1 MKKRIWNQLKKAVM
15 ITAAVGILG
24 AGAVSAAEFEVAEL
38 YVPAVGL
45 KQSAQWIDE
54 EKFQA
59 ELTLEVSGLKELY
72 KSQQENTASENGQ
85 LQMENSTWDGEVR
98 EAETA
103 ENTTDEVDSENT
115 ECESESAVIDIEDIE
130 SEEYREAEENA
141 EGFDTET
148 GQTQQSEQENQN
160 EIRED
165 KTRYF
170 LTVYISEYFQV
181 NAEALK
187 NDLQAE
193 SVQIQNKKGETTQIT
208 KLTCEVLLP
217 DAETDVFSLKVPVSL
232 REEYRISPV
241 KVDYPLCQ
249 DTPLYKDQDGSGAYV
264 WMKAGE
270 EVQTMA
276 VSPSV
281 LLSVQ
286 EAKTGIAAQ
295 LQQETKEARAGQELV
310 YILSVQNTGDLSLE
324 NIEISGTFSESGMKA
339 GWKQEEG
346 FTVNGMQGIIT
357 CLKAGEIRQVR
368 MTVELT
374 EEQTGEIIHTVTVK
388 AKHPGKE
395 ENIECQKSVKTEI
408 TALKAAFEVE
418 KTADRTQAY
427 PGDTITYQICIR
439 NTGERTLHSVLST
452 ERFRNAG
459 IQAKFVQ
466 KEGVTLN
473 SSGTQ
478 ALIPQIAQGEA
489 FVLYATVTVPQYQAS
504 QELINEVT
512 VTSNETGSQTI
523 TSQANVKLT
532 GNDNTVTV
540 TPQPTSAPVAVQSY
554 GYESKSGNAYT
565 AASKPR
571 TGDETEIVLY
581 IVLGIFALMS
591 GVSAFCYMKTKK
603 HQK

>member
-1 MKKRIWNQLKKAVM
+1 MEKRIWNQLKKAVM

-24 AGAVSAAEFEVAEL
+24 AGAVSAAEFEAAEL

-98 EAETA
+98 EAEAA

-130 SEEYREAEENA
+130 SEEYRKAEENA

-208 KLTCEVLLP
+208 KLTCETALS
-217 DAETDVFSLKVPVSL
+217 DAETDIFTMKVPVSL
-232 REEYRISPV
+232 REEYRISSV
-241 KVDYPLCQ
+241 KTDYPLCQ
-249 DTPLYKDQDGSGAYV
+249 DAPLCKDWEGTGAYF
-264 WMKAGE
+264 WMKSGDETRTVAE
-270 EVQTMA
+270 T
-276 VSPSV
+276 PSA

-286 EAKTGIAAQ
+286 EAKTGITAR
-295 LQQETKEARAGQELV
+295 LQQETKEVRAGQNLT
-310 YILSVQNTGDLSLE
+310 YILSVENTGELPLE
-324 NIEISGTFSESGMKA
+324 NIEISSVFSQDNIKA
-339 GWKQEEG
+339 EWKQEEG
-346 FTVNGMQGIIT
+346 LLQMVCRELFQV
-357 CLKAGEIRQVR
+357 LRQ
-368 MTVELT
+368 E
-374 EEQTGEIIHTVTVK
+374 K
-388 AKHPGKE
+388 SGKE
-395 ENIECQKSVKTEI
+395 ESIGCQKSVETEVI
-408 TALKAAFEVE
+408 ALKAAFEVE

-452 ERFRNAG
+452 ERFQNAG
-459 IQAKFVQ
+459 IQANFVR

-473 SSGTQ
+473 STGTQ
-478 ALIPQIAQGEA
+478 ALIPQIAPGEA
-489 FVLYATVTVPQYQAS
+489 FALYATVTVPQYMAS
-504 QELINEVT
+504 QELINEVI
-512 VTSNETGSQTI
+512 VTSDETGTQAM
-523 TSQANVKLT
+523 TSKANVELKET
-532 GNDNTVTV
+532 DNIVTV
-540 TPQPTSAPVAVQSY
+540 TPQPASLASQSY
-554 GYESKSGNAYT
+554 GYDSKSGSAYT
-565 AASKPR
+565 TASKPR
-571 TGDETEIVLY
+571 TGDETETALY
-581 IVLGIFALMS
+581 IVLGIFAIMS
-591 GVSAFCYMKTKK
+591 GVSAFCYRKTKK
-603 HQK
+603 QQK